1 MTDGIPDNGDNG
13 FTGYPPSQYA
23 QQYSQQTYSQY
34 SDAQPD
40 ASGSAG
46 YVQPD
51 TSNVGYTQPGYA
63 QSTYSPSAYAQANAG
78 GNQQYQSQGPDSYSA
93 AYGPQSS
100 YQQPYQQPYGMTN
113 GGTAPSAAPMIGVPG
128 QGTPGQGAPMSGTP
142 MYQVNPGSLFD
153 SVLSSDDLPQSL
165 RPLSVLDYV
174 GYLILFSLPV
184 VGTIMIIFYSI
195 KAKNENLKN
204 FSRAILLL
212 GVIAAVLYI
221 IVLLLLGNSLGNL
234 SSGSS
239 LTSV

>member
-46 YVQPD
+46 YAQPD
-51 TSNVGYTQPGYA
+51 TSNAGYTQPGYA

-93 AYGPQSS
+93 AYGQQSS

-113 GGTAPSAAPMIGVPG
+113 GGTAPSA
-128 QGTPGQGAPMSGTP
+128 APMSGTP

-195 KAKNENLKN
+195 KAKNQNLKN

>member
-51 TSNVGYTQPGYA
+51 TSNAGYTQPGYA

-93 AYGPQSS
+93 AYGQQSS

>member
-46 YVQPD
+46 Y
-51 TSNVGYTQPGYA
+51 A

-93 AYGPQSS
+93 AYGQQSS

-113 GGTAPSAAPMIGVPG
+113 GGTAPSA
-128 QGTPGQGAPMSGTP
+128 APMSGTP

-174 GYLILFSLPV
+174 GYLILFQLPII
-184 VGTIMIIFYSI
+184 GFIMIIFYSI
-195 KAKNENLKN
+195 KAKNKNLKN
-204 FSRAILLL
+204 FARALLLL
-212 GVIAAVLYI
+212 GVIVVVLYI
-221 IVLLLLGNSLGNL
+221 IVLLLLGDSLGNL

>member
-23 QQYSQQTYSQY
+23 QQYSQQTYLQY

-46 YVQPD
+46 YAQPD
-51 TSNVGYTQPGYA
+51 TSNAGYTQPGYA
-63 QSTYSPSAYAQANAG
+63 QSTYSPSAYAPANAG
-78 GNQQYQSQGPDSYSA
+78 GNQQYQSQGSDSYSA
-93 AYGPQSS
+93 AYGQQSS
-100 YQQPYQQPYGMTN
+100 YQQPYGMTN
-113 GGTAPSAAPMIGVPG
+113 GGTAPSAAPMVGVPG
-128 QGTPGQGAPMSGTP
+128 QGTPGQGAPMPGTP

-174 GYLILFSLPV
+174 GYLILFQLPI
-184 VGTIMIIFYSI
+184 VGFIMIIFYSI
-195 KAKNENLKN
+195 KAKNQNLKN
-204 FSRAILLL
+204 FARAILLL
-212 GVIAAVLYI
+212 GVIVVVLYI
-221 IVLLLLGNSLGNL
+221 IVLLLLGDSLGNL

>member
-51 TSNVGYTQPGYA
+51 TSNAGYTQPGYA
-63 QSTYSPSAYAQANAG
+63 QSTYSPSVYAPANAG

-93 AYGPQSS
+93 AYGQQSS

-113 GGTAPSAAPMIGVPG
+113 GGTTPSAAPMVGVPG

>member
-46 YVQPD
+46 Y
-51 TSNVGYTQPGYA
+51 A

-93 AYGPQSS
+93 AYGQQSS

-113 GGTAPSAAPMIGVPG
+113 DGTAPSA
-128 QGTPGQGAPMSGTP
+128 APMSGTP

-174 GYLILFSLPV
+174 GYLILFQLPII
-184 VGTIMIIFYSI
+184 GFIMIIFYSI
-195 KAKNENLKN
+195 KAKNKNLKN
-204 FSRAILLL
+204 FARALLLL
-212 GVIAAVLYI
+212 GVIVVVLYI
-221 IVLLLLGNSLGNL
+221 IVLLLLGDSLGNL